1 MNKNAQLQPQ
11 SPIFFKWTFK
21 SIFEWVL
28 VVLLFGVLLLEGCKF
43 KAVSNSLFIDQK
55 VQLETPLLLDLVK
68 QNREYPKDT
77 YSVFSH
83 GRSGQL
89 YIEGA
94 WLDAPEI
101 SQFLKERLGT
111 AKNLHIYGCEF
122 AKGKKGKAAVAYLQ
136 QTLGVE
142 IAASTNNTGQHGDWV
157 LEMQTK
163 NQTAKNLSF
172 PALNISLQDTDNDG
186 VDDAVDI
193 DDDNDGVIDTVEC
206 DFSNIALN
214 KSAYAQSVRN
224 DRSPNLAVDGDTSVT
239 NYWGGNLP
247 NWWHVDL
254 ENPHVINSFRVVHYY
269 GTSRYYQY
277 HIEASLDGEHWIQIA
292 AKTDTELSTS
302 AGVTFEVSGVSA
314 RYLRVHTTV
323 ASANNYA
330 HIVEF
335 EAFGYRDTDGDGVPN
350 HLDLD
355 SDNDGIPDNIEAQ
368 TTLGYIAPSGGGSN
382 MTDTNN
388 NGLDDVYETIQGGTD
403 IVPINTDTG
412 NDSLAD
418 YLDSDSDADGVPD
431 TNEAGL
437 TINGSV
443 GINGLDA
450 TIDNGDT
457 YADVNGIYD
466 TSQTDNFA
474 DLDADVS
481 TGGDVDWRDVDQTGV
496 GIDTDGDGVLDNVD
510 IDDDNDGIIDTVD
523 GCDTGST
530 ESNLSFIAVAG
541 GGFTYN
547 ANSISFT
554 NGSTGGYTNSVHS
567 PAFLSYGA
575 STDFEVNFT
584 LEGTFSN
591 VNERRVLLG
600 INEVGTNVTA
610 SYTDID
616 YAFYIRENT
625 YDVTLYENGVGYV
638 QVGAATDGTKLALK
652 KTGTQVTYWV
662 NDVLVYTSSSPAN
675 GTDYFVDSSFYGQT
689 SSFNLNNFVLIKT
702 TAASDTDGD
711 GILNCLDVDSDNDDI
726 PDNMEAQTA
735 LGYVALTETD
745 TDVDG
750 LDDAYDADNGGLA
763 INPVNT
769 DGTDALDFLD
779 LDSDNDGIK
788 DEVEAFVGDESDL
801 FFTTVAG
808 SGFTLTESTNRI
820 YFNNGGTGYVN
831 SIHSADLSTYGASDD
846 FEINFRITGTY
857 LYSSSGRR
865 VFIGINES
873 GTNATA
879 GYTDIDYAFYI
890 HKSTEAPSIYEN
902 GVNIGSAGGNPAAN
916 WTKLAIKKTGT
927 VVTYWVNDALVYTST
942 TPANGTDY
950 YVDTSF
956 RGPSSGVTLRSF
968 NFVKNP
974 MSNDVDL
981 DGVLN
986 YLDLDSDNDGIPDA
1000 IEAQATIGY
1009 IPPIGTDTDG
1019 DGLDDAYDTDNGGS
1033 LIIPINSDGT
1043 EGADFLDVDADDDGV
1058 FDLLESGGGLTD
1070 GNADGMTDGAVGN
1083 NGLDNVLDITDNYV
1097 NVRGVFDTTQ
1107 ADNFTDTDADV
1118 FTFGDVDYR
1127 DVFLS
1132 GTAMITQMYQSAT
1145 DAWIEITNVH
1155 ASNSIEANA
1164 IRLNVFTDSAGDQTG
1179 NSPSASYTYSAALA
1193 PGASVLLHNSTAS
1206 ITNTH
1211 AGAVLISDNAMTSFA
1226 GANDMY
1232 VLSSK
1237 TNSLAYERRYE
1248 EVFGIGDNSSYVRN
1262 DAVLTPD
1269 KDFNLGQWT
1278 VFVDDGLDPDADPP
1292 ERHVLAPLLS
1302 EIATANTAANIQLG
1316 VHRIGAT
1323 TRTGSVWDSGFPD
1336 RSRQVIVAEDL
1347 EQSSRLNAKNLQL
1360 NLGANLTI
1368 NNNVL
1373 VVTDSIVNNG
1383 TLRMAGTS
1391 QLVQTHANTTEVS
1404 GSGNLQIDQLGTL
1417 ASIYRFNY
1425 WSAPVVEN
1433 GSVTYRIG
1441 TVLKD
1446 GTVPTSYNSE
1456 ITAIN
1461 FIGGYDGAKTSPISI
1476 ASYWLY
1482 SYTNGA
1488 WNATGNTGVL
1498 NRGDGYLLK
1507 GPGVVQNYTFVGS
1520 PNDGLITTAIGASTS
1535 KLIGNP
1541 YPSALDAT
1549 KFIRD
1554 NSDVIDGTLYFWEH
1568 TGELGTTGTQ
1578 GHNSGGY
1585 LGGYS
1590 TRNLT
1595 MGIAANTGVV
1605 GTGGL
1610 GNATYRAPGLDIAV
1624 AQGFFVGGSEV
1635 GGTIVFNNAQRKYQT
1650 INGSNSLFFKGRP
1663 KVSKKTALPIV
1674 KLGLDYTNTEAQA
1687 LHRQIGISFKEG
1699 NTFGY
1704 ESGYDSEIYDL
1715 NTQDDDMYWNFGE
1728 EKNYVIAG
1736 VEAFNI
1742 AVEIPISL
1750 QIKSENSV
1758 TIRLD
1763 AFENIQ
1769 GPICL
1774 FDALTNTFTDL
1785 KKSSGVQLN
1794 LAKGIY
1800 SNRFYL
1806 SFKEATLEVEDFK
1819 KVPDVQL
1826 YYSKATNSLCLQ
1838 AKNEILKKITLFN
1851 IMGQQ
1856 CKQWILKPTGEK
1868 KLALIVREIPMGVYM
1883 VKVETSVQ
1891 TVSKK
1896 LIIY

>member
-122 AKGKKGKAAVAYLQ
+122 AKGKKGKAAVVYLQ

-142 IAASTNNTGQHGDWV
+142 IAASTNITGQDGDWV

-163 NQTAKNLSF
+163 NQTTKNLSF

-193 DDDNDGVIDTVEC
+193 DDDNDGVLDATEGCYSGLYTTDLSFITVAGTGFIFHNGGKTIYFNGGDAGYVNSVHSPGFLSYGGSSDFEISFSITGTYPYFGSGRRVYIGINETGTNTTNGTADIDYA
-206 DFSNIALN
+206 FYIN
-214 KSAYAQSVRN
+214 KS
-224 DRSPNLAVDGDTSVT
+224 TS
-239 NYWGGNLP
+239 
-247 NWWHVDL
+247 
-254 ENPHVINSFRVVHYY
+254 
-269 GTSRYYQY
+269 
-277 HIEASLDGEHWIQIA
+277 EASIYENGINVG
-292 AKTDTELSTS
+292 S
-302 AGVTFEVSGVSA
+302 AGVDSAINLTQFAIKKEGTLITYWVNNSLVYTSDNLANGADYYVDSSFYGPSSGV
-314 RYLRVHTTV
+314 TIK
-323 ASANNYA
+323 NFE
-330 HIVEF
+330 IVKN
-335 EAFGYRDTDGDGVPN
+335 GLIDMDGDGIIN
-350 HLDLD
+350 CLDLD

-368 TTLGYIAPSGGGSN
+368 STVGYIASSGIDSDGDGLN
-382 MTDTNN
+382 DAYDTDN
-388 NGLDDVYETIQGGTD
+388 GGTA
-403 IVPINTDTG
+403 ITPVNTDGTG
-412 NDSLAD
+412 GAD
-418 YLDSDSDADGVPD
+418 YLDLDADDDGVFD
-431 TNEAGL
+431 IVES
-437 TINGSV
+437 GSNLIDANTDGMTDGTV
-443 GINGLDA
+443 GINGFDNSL
-450 TIDNGDT
+450 DNGDT
-457 YADVNGIYD
+457 YADVNGSFD
-466 TSQTDNFA
+466 ATQTDNFTDVDSDVHIFGG
-474 DLDADVS
+474 DLDYRDILFGTDSDNDGVLNSEDIDDDAD
-481 TGGDVDWRDVDQTGV
+481 GIVDADEIG
-496 GIDTDGDGVLDNVD
+496 DTDGDGL
-510 IDDDNDGIIDTVD
+510 
-523 GCDTGST
+523 
-530 ESNLSFIAVAG
+530 
-541 GGFTYN
+541 
-547 ANSISFT
+547 
-554 NGSTGGYTNSVHS
+554 
-567 PAFLSYGA
+567 
-575 STDFEVNFT
+575 
-584 LEGTFSN
+584 
-591 VNERRVLLG
+591 
-600 INEVGTNVTA
+600 
-610 SYTDID
+610 
-616 YAFYIRENT
+616 
-625 YDVTLYENGVGYV
+625 
-638 QVGAATDGTKLALK
+638 
-652 KTGTQVTYWV
+652 
-662 NDVLVYTSSSPAN
+662 
-675 GTDYFVDSSFYGQT
+675 
-689 SSFNLNNFVLIKT
+689 
-702 TAASDTDGD
+702 
-711 GILNCLDVDSDNDDI
+711 
-726 PDNMEAQTA
+726 
-735 LGYVALTETD
+735 
-745 TDVDG
+745 
-750 LDDAYDADNGGLA
+750 
-763 INPVNT
+763 
-769 DGTDALDFLD
+769 
-779 LDSDNDGIK
+779 
-788 DEVEAFVGDESDL
+788 
-801 FFTTVAG
+801 
-808 SGFTLTESTNRI
+808 
-820 YFNNGGTGYVN
+820 VN
-831 SIHSADLSTYGASDD
+831 S
-846 FEINFRITGTY
+846 
-857 LYSSSGRR
+857 
-865 VFIGINES
+865 
-873 GTNATA
+873 
-879 GYTDIDYAFYI
+879 
-890 HKSTEAPSIYEN
+890 
-902 GVNIGSAGGNPAAN
+902 
-916 WTKLAIKKTGT
+916 
-927 VVTYWVNDALVYTST
+927 
-942 TPANGTDY
+942 
-950 YVDTSF
+950 
-956 RGPSSGVTLRSF
+956 
-968 NFVKNP
+968 
-974 MSNDVDL
+974 
-981 DGVLN
+981 
-986 YLDLDSDNDGIPDA
+986 LDLDSDNDGIPDN
-1000 IEAQATIGY
+1000 IESQSTVGY
-1009 IPPIGTDTDG
+1009 ISPFGTDIDG
-1019 DGLDDAYDTDNGGS
+1019 DGLDDAYDSVNGPASTFASVATFNSILFQIVNTEYIKFDQGNTAEYSITYTKDDGSIVNFTFLDSNTYNNIPTIHAALDAQFANSELSDLFILALDGSSSTRRGWFHIQALDGVGLDVSRLVITNTFLLFSDPSKTYDEAIADETVSNGGYTHSYQGMAKGIEKDNVQNDRIEITFENGVALGNVADWTDWSVVFKDAGGGNGHSVSDLFGS
-1033 LIIPINSDGT
+1033 LSNFNQTASEISVDGGEGRVLYLVKDPTDSNIVIKAILDLGSAGDRGLLKGGSFTFTDTAGEEVVARMPDPYYVDVTGSGPYNDGMSIIPLNTDGT
-1043 EGADFLDVDADDDGV
+1043 GDADFLDVDADDDGV
-1058 FDLLESGGGLTD
+1058 FDIVESGSGLD
-1070 GNADGMTDGAVGN
+1070 DVNADGMTDGDVGN
-1083 NGLDNVLDITDNYV
+1083 NGLDNALDSGDTFS
-1097 NVRGVFDTTQ
+1097 NVRGVFDATQ

-1118 FTFGDVDYR
+1118 LTFGDVDYR

-1155 ASNSIEANA
+1155 ASNTIEANA
-1164 IRLNVFTDSAGDQTG
+1164 IQLCLFSNSTGDQTG
-1179 NSPSASYTYSAALA
+1179 NTPSTSYIYSGSLA
-1193 PGASVLLHNSTAS
+1193 PGASILIHNSAAS
-1206 ITNTH
+1206 ISNTH
-1211 AGAVLISDNAMTSFA
+1211 AGAVLIVDNTMTSFA
-1226 GANDMY
+1226 GANDLF
-1232 VLSSK
+1232 VLSSEI
-1237 TNSLAYERRYE
+1237 NSLAYEKRYD
-1248 EVFGIGDNSSYVRN
+1248 VLSNITNSSSYVRN
-1262 DAVLTPD
+1262 DNILYPN
-1269 KDFNLGQWT
+1269 KDFNSSQWT

-1292 ERHVLAPLLS
+1292 ERHALAPLLS
-1302 EIATANTAANIQLG
+1302 EITTANTDANIQLG
-1316 VHRIGAT
+1316 LHRNGAT
-1323 TRTGSVWDSGFPD
+1323 TRTGSVWNNGFPD
-1336 RSRQVIVAEDL
+1336 PSRYVIIAENL
-1347 EQSSRLNAKNLQL
+1347 EQSTVLNAKKLQMD
-1360 NLGANLTI
+1360 LGANLTI

-1383 TLRMAGTS
+1383 TIRMSGTS
-1391 QLVQTHANTTEVS
+1391 QIVQTHVNTSQVS

-1433 GSVTYRIG
+1433 GNATYRIG

-1446 GTVPTSYNSE
+1446 GTIPTSSSSE

-1461 FIGGYDGAKTSPISI
+1461 FVGGYDGAKTSPISI

-1838 AKNEILKKITLFN
+1838 AKNEILKKITLYN

-1856 CKQWILKPTGEK
+1856 CKQWILKPTDEK
-1868 KLALIVREIPMGVYM
+1868 KLALIVRDIPMGVYM

-1896 LIIY
+1896 LIVY